1 MSDNS
6 IRNIIFD
13 LGNVL
18 LDIDY
23 SLTAQ
28 KLSAITGLD
37 INRDLMEHGGVFNK
51 FETGKIPYIV
61 FFNYLTRISRKKAVI
76 NDMLPAW
83 NAMLLDIRPEIRA
96 LLERLSDKY
105 RLYLLSNTNEVHLQ
119 WLDRYLAENWSKEAW
134 YRKIFTKTYYSHLI
148 GYRKPDAACFEFVLN
163 DAGLLP
169 GETLFI
175 DDVAENIAG
184 ARSAGIQAYRF
195 DRSKWPLDRFL
206 REKAGI
212 PV

>member
-1 MSDNS
+1 MPDNS

-37 INRDLMEHGGVFNK
+37 INRDLMERGEVFNK

-119 WLDRYLAENWSKEAW
+119 WLDRYLADNWSKETW

-148 GYRKPDAACFEFVLN
+148 GYRKPDVACFEFVLN